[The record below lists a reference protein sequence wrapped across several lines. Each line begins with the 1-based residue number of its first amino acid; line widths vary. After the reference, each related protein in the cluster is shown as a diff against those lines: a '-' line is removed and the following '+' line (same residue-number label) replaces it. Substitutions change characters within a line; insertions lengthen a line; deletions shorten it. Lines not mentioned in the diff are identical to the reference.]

1 MNYNFDEIID
11 RTNSNSVKYDLRE
24 TIFKTD
30 DVIPMWV
37 ADMDIKTPDFIINAI
52 KKRLNHE
59 ILGYTFRGEEFN
71 NSVISWMKKIHNWE
85 IKNNWISFSPGVVP
99 AINMSVL
106 AFTDLGDKII
116 VQPPVY
122 FPFFSAIKDNKRI
135 MLENQLK
142 YEKGVYT
149 IDFQNLESLIDD
161 KVKMIILSS
170 PHNPVG
176 RVWTKTELI
185 RLAKICTENNI
196 LILSDEIHSDLI
208 FDGYKHIPLASLSSI
223 ISDITITCIAPSK
236 TFNITGLSSS
246 AVIISNEKLLDKYN
260 KILDTLHLGMGNIF
274 GLVALKAAYND
285 GEEWLNQLMQY
296 LAGNV
301 SFVRSFLENNMPEVK
316 LVNPESTYL
325 LWLDFSKLGLSNKEL
340 NKILINKA
348 KVGLSDGRVFGKGG
362 EGFQRMNI
370 ACPRSVVEK
379 AMLRIKNALKL
390 K

>member
-11 RTNSNSVKYDLRE
+11 RTNSNSVKYDLRK

-71 NSVISWMKKIHNWE
+71 DSIISWMKKRHNWE

-99 AINMSVL
+99 AINMLVL
-106 AFTDLGDKII
+106 AFTNPEDKII

-122 FPFFSAIKDNKRI
+122 FPFFSAIKDNRRI

-142 YEKGVYT
+142 YEKGAYT
-149 IDFQNLESLIDD
+149 IDFENLESLIDD

-176 RVWTKTELI
+176 RVWTKTELE
-185 RLAKICTENNI
+185 RLAKICIKNNI
-196 LILSDEIHSDLI
+196 LILSDEIHSDLV
-208 FDGYKHIPLASLSSI
+208 FDGYKHIPLASLSDI

-285 GEEWLNQLMQY
+285 GEEWLNQLMHY
-296 LAGNV
+296 LTDNV
-301 SFVRSFLENNMPEVK
+301 SFVKSFLENNMPDIK

-325 LWLDFSKLGLSNKEL
+325 LWLDFSRLGLSNKEL

-370 ACPRSVVEK
+370 ACPRSLVEK
-379 AMLRIKNALKL
+379 AMLRIKSAF
-390 K
+390 

>member
-1 MNYNFDEIID
+1 MKYNFDEIID
-11 RTNSNSVKYDLRE
+11 RTNSNSVKYDLRK

-52 KKRLNHE
+52 KERLDHE

-71 NSVISWMKKIHNWE
+71 NSVVSWMKKRHNWE

-106 AFTDLGDKII
+106 AFTDPGDKII

-142 YEKGVYT
+142 YEKGTYT
-149 IDFQNLESLIDD
+149 FDFENLESLIDD

-176 RVWTKTELI
+176 RVWTKTELEK
-185 RLAKICTENNI
+185 LAKICIETNI
-196 LILSDEIHSDLI
+196 LILSDEIHSDLV
-208 FDGYKHIPLASLSSI
+208 FDGYKHIPLASLSNI
-223 ISDITITCIAPSK
+223 ISDITITCVAPSK
-236 TFNITGLSSS
+236 TFNIAGLSSS

-260 KILDTLHLGMGNIF
+260 KMLDTLHLNMGNIF
-274 GLVALKAAYND
+274 GLIALKAAYND
-285 GEEWLNQLMQY
+285 GEEWLDQLMQY

-301 SFVRSFLENNMPEVK
+301 SFVKSFLENNMPDIK

-370 ACPRSVVEK
+370 ACPKSIVEK
-379 AMLRIKNALKL
+379 AMLRIKNAL
-390 K
+390 